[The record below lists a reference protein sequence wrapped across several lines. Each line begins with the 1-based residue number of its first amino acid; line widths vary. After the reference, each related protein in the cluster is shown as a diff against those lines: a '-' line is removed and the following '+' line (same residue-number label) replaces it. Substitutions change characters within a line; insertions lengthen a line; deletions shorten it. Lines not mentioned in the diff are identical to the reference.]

1 MDKLLT
7 YLHNMDSEH
16 VVIGKENCNLLII
29 GDKSKT
35 PTAVHLLLLTVG
47 VAEPITDQTIV
58 LLRNRYQ
65 CDLIFK
71 RLFLCGKAMA
81 KAADIPFLMVGYQTC
96 PLDTFQPDAAFLDAM
111 TFMVRKIYPTSGQE
125 QAAIYKSSH
134 FVPYLYHIMGVHY
147 TDAGTGKEENK
158 SVADLFHV
166 WSRAKLSSHIVK
178 QDFDAIYRDGN
189 RFKMIEIKRSP
200 TRSLS
205 VWAPYSNDKRNYDIQ
220 NQVSKMLQAPF
231 YTLHHTGGDCNENT
245 FIGCYYVLDV
255 NLRDVKSWIQYQK
268 NIVAAGELLRILNQE
283 PVACQQ

>member
-81 KAADIPFLMVGYQTC
+81 RQRIFL
-96 PLDTFQPDAAFLDAM
+96 F
-111 TFMVRKIYPTSGQE
+111 
-125 QAAIYKSSH
+125 
-134 FVPYLYHIMGVHY
+134 
-147 TDAGTGKEENK
+147 
-158 SVADLFHV
+158 
-166 WSRAKLSSHIVK
+166 
-178 QDFDAIYRDGN
+178 
-189 RFKMIEIKRSP
+189 
-200 TRSLS
+200 
-205 VWAPYSNDKRNYDIQ
+205 
-220 NQVSKMLQAPF
+220 
-231 YTLHHTGGDCNENT
+231 
-245 FIGCYYVLDV
+245 
-255 NLRDVKSWIQYQK
+255 SW
-268 NIVAAGELLRILNQE
+268 
-283 PVACQQ
+283 